1 MNTRILAIAA
11 PLMALTMTTACAE
24 NYAVEGAAAG
34 AAAGVLANEV
44 GVVNTDTAT
53 AAAVGAA
60 VGGAAGYFVDKN
72 DGCDGYDKNGK
83 LDDDCY
89 GTSGYPVSRPY

>member
-1 MNTRILAIAA
+1 MNIRFLAIAA
-11 PLMALTMTTACAE
+11 PLAALTMTTACAE

-34 AAAGVLANEV
+34 AAAGVLADET
-44 GVVNTDTAT
+44 GVVDTDTGT

-60 VGGAAGYFVDKN
+60 VGAAAGYFLDKDN
-72 DGCDGYDKNGK
+72 DCDGYDRDGK

-89 GTSGYPVSRPY
+89 GTEGYPVNRPY

>member
-1 MNTRILAIAA
+1 MKSRFLIAIA
-11 PLMALTMTTACAE
+11 PLAALTMTTACAE

-34 AAAGVLANEV
+34 AAAGVLADETGIV
-44 GVVNTDTAT
+44 DTDTGT

-60 VGGAAGYFVDKN
+60 VGAAAGYFLDKN
-72 DGCDGYDKNGK
+72 DKCDGYDRRGR

-89 GTSGYPVSRPY
+89 GTRGYPVNRPN

>member
-1 MNTRILAIAA
+1 MKTKLLAAA
-11 PLMALTMTTACAE
+11 PLAAMMFTVGCAE

-34 AAAGVLANEV
+34 AAAGALAAETGIV
-44 GVVNTDTAT
+44 KADTAT

-60 VGGAAGYFVDKN
+60 VGGAAGYFVDK
-72 DGCDGYDKNGK
+72 DDDCDDYDDRGR

-89 GTSGYPVSRPY
+89 GLRGYPADPRY